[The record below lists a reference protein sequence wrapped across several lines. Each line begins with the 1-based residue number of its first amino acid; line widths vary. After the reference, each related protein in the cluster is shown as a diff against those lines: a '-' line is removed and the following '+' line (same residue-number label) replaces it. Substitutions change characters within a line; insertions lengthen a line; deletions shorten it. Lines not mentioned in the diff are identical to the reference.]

1 MLIIAWMDDCES
13 PEYPY
18 NVAGGPSRA
27 IYLLLKIGLVW
38 PILTT
43 VWVYLE
49 SGNRIP
55 YKDISHPQF
64 HEKKRPLWDFETRM
78 KGFGG
83 HHLRTDYF
91 GFAKDRILVLKWD
104 PTPSKLTIG
113 HDYVLNHD
121 LYFLHDLF
129 NSTKLKQQIH
139 LPSTST
145 NRGGVLFYKN
155 NL

>member
-83 HHLRTDYF
+83 HHLRTDYRL
-91 GFAKDRILVLKWD
+91 ALRSLVE
-104 PTPSKLTIG
+104 
-113 HDYVLNHD
+113 
-121 LYFLHDLF
+121 
-129 NSTKLKQQIH
+129 
-139 LPSTST
+139 
-145 NRGGVLFYKN
+145 RGSNPRFEVGSYAEQADDWP
-155 NL
+155 